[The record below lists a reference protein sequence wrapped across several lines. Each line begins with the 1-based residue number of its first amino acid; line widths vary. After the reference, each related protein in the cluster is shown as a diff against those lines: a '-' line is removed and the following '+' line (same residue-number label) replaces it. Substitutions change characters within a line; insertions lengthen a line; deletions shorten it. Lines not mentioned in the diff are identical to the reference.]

1 MIIDNKQIFSNV
13 MKNMKRNI
21 KSVIVAALT
30 VAMVSLGSCKSASKA
45 TNGNQEYQQGTSTG
59 IENISKSDLQQRF
72 AKTVASYKDW
82 TTFKASGKVV
92 IGGKKQVSSTMQIS
106 MVKGECITVSIKPML
121 GIELGKIYIT
131 NDSVII
137 LNKMEKYYIAENLKM
152 IAGGVPL
159 NIDDM
164 QNVLL
169 ARMFEL
175 GKGTITT
182 DAKTLESITPA
193 SDGMM
198 NVKLS
203 PKDLGLNYT
212 FSVKKSGEVRMLTI
226 SFNGS
231 ISDFFVNYYDFNSTD
246 YGKIADTIEVTSRI
260 DNNDLSLKFQ
270 YDPMYVEWNKQV
282 RYGNP
287 IDARYR
293 RIDGRTFLNS
303 WAR

>member
-1 MIIDNKQIFSNV
+1 MGK
-13 MKNMKRNI
+13 NI
-21 KSVIVAALT
+21 KAIIAA
-30 VAMVSLGSCKSASKA
+30 AMAVVMMSLGSCKTSNKA
-45 TNGNQEYQQGTSTG
+45 TASGQGYEQSQGSG
-59 IENISKSDLQQRF
+59 IENVSSSELQSRF
-72 AKTVASYKDW
+72 AKTAASYKDW

-92 IGGKKQVSSTMQIS
+92 IGGKKPVSSSMQIT
-106 MVKGECITVSIKPML
+106 MVKGKCISVSIKPML

-131 NDSVII
+131 SDSVII

-175 GKGTITT
+175 GNGTIT
-182 DAKTLESITPA
+182 AEPKTLETITPA

-198 NVKLS
+198 NVKLA
-203 PKDLGLNYT
+203 PKNLPLNYT
-212 FSVKKSGEVRMLTI
+212 FTVKKSGEVRTLSI

-231 ISDFFVNYYDFNSTD
+231 ISDFYVNYYDFKSTD

-260 DNNDLSLKFQ
+260 DNSDISLKFE
-270 YDPMYVEWNKQV
+270 YDPMYVEWDKHV
-282 RYGNP
+282 KYGNP

-293 RIDGRTFLNS
+293 RIDGAAFLKS
-303 WAR
+303 WTK